1 MTGAMTL
8 AEGDKRFK
16 VDASLIFGGN
26 TRLNKFVLRTSYDS
40 LSVWKAKYVKVNT
53 SPFQAF
59 IKTIVKEAAV
69 IDGEVWVFGIDS
81 TNSVDIVT
89 AVEIAMK
96 VYKVKAGDII
106 GDVYVKNLNTEN
118 EQGLDNSARVKA
130 NKSLYTK
137 TCIALKEAAQK
148 LQVKGA
154 LNLWVFSSNLNH
166 KLPKEDLHD
175 AVNAGGASDVKT
187 DDQIYDIWSGSNDGL
202 RQQRFKTNLHLATIK
217 I

>member
-1 MTGAMTL
+1 MSGAMTL

-26 TRLNKFVLRTSYDS
+26 TRLKKFILRTSFDS

-59 IKTIVKEAAV
+59 VKTVVKEAAV
-69 IDGEVWVFGIDS
+69 IDGEVWVFGVDS
-81 TNSVDIVT
+81 TNSQDIVT
-89 AVEIAMK
+89 AVEVAMK
-96 VYKVKAGDII
+96 VYKVKASDII
-106 GDVYVKNLNTEN
+106 SDVYVKNLNTEN
-118 EQGLDNSARVKA
+118 EKGMEDHARIKA
-130 NKSLYTK
+130 NKSLYKK

-166 KLPKEDLHD
+166 KIPKEELHD
-175 AVNAGGASDVKT
+175 ALRSGGTSNVKT
-187 DDQIYDIWSGSNDGL
+187 DDHIYDIWSGSNDGI
-202 RQQRFKTNLHLATIK
+202 RQQRFKTNLHLATLTI
-217 I
+217 

>member
-26 TRLNKFVLRTSYDS
+26 AKIKKFVLRTSFDS
-40 LSVWKAKYVKVNT
+40 LSVWKAKYVKVNA

-59 IKTIVKEAAV
+59 IKTVVKEAAV

-89 AVEIAMK
+89 AVEVAMK
-96 VYKVKAGDII
+96 VYKVKASDII
-106 GDVYVKNLNTEN
+106 SDVYVKNLNTEN
-118 EQGLDNSARVKA
+118 EIGMEDHARIKA

-137 TCIALKEAAQK
+137 TSIALKEAAQK

-166 KLPKEDLHD
+166 KIPKDDLHD
-175 AVNAGGASDVKT
+175 ALTAGGASEVKT
-187 DDQIYDIWSGSNDGL
+187 DDHVYDIWSGSNDGI
-202 RQQRFKTNLHLATIK
+202 RQQRFKTNLHLATITL
-217 I
+217 